1 MLVMDTRGYA
11 REVIGELDRTLAAI
25 SPQDSEHLVDRIVSA
40 KRIFLAGAG
49 RSGLAVRAFA
59 MRLMHMGFGA
69 YFVGETVT
77 PGIKAD
83 DLLVIGSGSGATASL
98 VAMAEKAKK
107 IGASVAL
114 VTVFPGSRIGELA
127 DAVVKIPAPT
137 PKADG
142 KAQFISVQP
151 MGSLFEQS
159 LLIFFD
165 IIVMRLMEKK
175 GLDSKTMF
183 ERHANLE

>member
-1 MLVMDTRGYA
+1 MAPMDMREYA
-11 REVIGELDRTLAAI
+11 REVISELDRTLSAI
-25 SPQDSEHLVDRIVSA
+25 SPQDAEHLVDRILGA
-40 KRIFLAGAG
+40 QQIFLAGAG

-59 MRLMHMGFGA
+59 MRLMHMGLGA
-69 YFVGETVT
+69 YVVGETVT

-98 VAMAEKAKK
+98 VT
-107 IGASVAL
+107 IFSD
-114 VTVFPGSRIGELA
+114 SRIGQLA
-127 DAVVKIPAPT
+127 DSIVKIPAPT
-137 PKADG
+137 PKGEGAP
-142 KAQFISVQP
+142 QFASVQP

-165 IIVMRLMEKK
+165 IIVMRLMERK